1 MLLLYLNVLAI
12 SSLAVKTRIRY
23 IGSKLS
29 YMTTPRT
36 MLTNVRTALRSTTQ
50 AWHDVHR
57 ESERNRHI
65 WRETTD
71 TFRRK
76 LRDSLHAVFQNSN
89 SSALFRE
96 TLRSRFPE
104 TLPVVLQYT
113 KERTEAQ
120 LWLSK
125 NQLGNLEKKLQR
137 IQEERDSLHDN
148 TRRSSPALHNHMY
161 QIGDLLKAAAR
172 AGLSQPSTT
181 YEQDPEGWLSHLR
194 SIELALE
201 KEETKANFWERF
213 FGANSLHAAKRGIE
227 KSTREGFPTMMLHV
241 RESLDLQQRLIAQ
254 FLRSEENVKLAQA
267 AIERFHQYEDRLLEL
282 DNLGETGYL
291 IAHAKDEKHIKAI
304 VDSLDSEFDGPAL
317 SQLLRS
323 SNVHMER
330 QSGIEMAHAMLSG
343 WNETLQ
349 NAENV
354 LSKRERDIVEYE
366 EDPIGDMC
374 AAARRGANAVQ
385 RWLLTIMDSDSA
397 AASPAMPEGPL
408 ETDRMISMLRDM
420 DNKIMECTKRF
431 SLHPARNQK

>member
-1 MLLLYLNVLAI
+1 
-12 SSLAVKTRIRY
+12 
-23 IGSKLS
+23 
-29 YMTTPRT
+29 MTTPRT
-36 MLTNVRTALRSTTQ
+36 MLTNVRTAMRSTTQ
-50 AWHDVHR
+50 AWHDVQR

-71 TFRRK
+71 TFRKK
-76 LRDSLHAVFQNSN
+76 LRESLQAVFQNSN

-96 TLRSRFPE
+96 TLRSRYPE
-104 TLPVVLQYT
+104 TLPLVLLYN

-120 LWLSK
+120 LWLGK

-137 IQEERDSLHDN
+137 AQSERDMLHDN

-172 AGLSQPSTT
+172 SGLPHPTTT
-181 YEQDPEGWLSHLR
+181 YEQDPEGWLAHLR
-194 SIELALE
+194 SIEQALE
-201 KEETKANFWERF
+201 KEETKAKLWDRLT
-213 FGANSLHAAKRGIE
+213 GGNSLHAAKRGIE

-254 FLRSEENVKLAQA
+254 FLKSEENVKQAQT
-267 AIERFHQYEDRLLEL
+267 AIEKYHTYEDRLLEL

-291 IAHAKDEKHIKAI
+291 MAHAKDDKHIKAM
-304 VDSLDSEFDGPAL
+304 VDSLEFDGPML

-323 SNVHMER
+323 STVHTER
-330 QSGIEMAHAMLSG
+330 QAGIEMASAMLSG
-343 WNETLQ
+343 WNENLQ

-354 LSKRERDIVEYE
+354 LGKRERDIVEYE
-366 EDPIGDMC
+366 DDPISDMC

-385 RWLLTIMDSDSA
+385 RWLLTIMDTDSA
-397 AASPAMPEGPL
+397 KTAPAMAEGPL

-420 DNKIMECTKRF
+420 DNKIIECGKRF

>member
-1 MLLLYLNVLAI
+1 
-12 SSLAVKTRIRY
+12 
-23 IGSKLS
+23 
-29 YMTTPRT
+29 MTTPRT
-36 MLTNVRTALRSTTQ
+36 MLTNVRTAMRSTTQ
-50 AWHDVHR
+50 AWHDVQR
-57 ESERNRHI
+57 ESERNRHV

-76 LRDSLHAVFQNSN
+76 LRDSLQAVFQNSN

-96 TLRSRFPE
+96 TLRSRSPD
-104 TLPVVLQYT
+104 TLPIVLLYN
-113 KERTEAQ
+113 KERAEAQ
-120 LWLSK
+120 TWLGVNK
-125 NQLGNLEKKLQR
+125 LANLEKKRQR
-137 IQEERDSLHDN
+137 AQAERDMLQDN

-172 AGLSQPSTT
+172 AGLPPPTTT

-194 SIELALE
+194 SIEQALE
-201 KEETKANFWERF
+201 KEETKAKFWERIT
-213 FGANSLHAAKRGIE
+213 GGNSLHAAKRSIE

-254 FLRSEENVKLAQA
+254 FVKSEENVKQA
-267 AIERFHQYEDRLLEL
+267 NLAIERYHMYDDRLLEL

-291 IAHAKDEKHIKAI
+291 IAHAKDEKHVKAM
-304 VDSLDSEFDGPAL
+304 VDALDSEFDGPLL

-323 SNVHMER
+323 SSMYTER
-330 QSGIEMAHAMLSG
+330 QSGIEMAGAMLSG

-349 NAENV
+349 NADNV
-354 LSKRERDIVEYE
+354 LGKRERDIVEYE
-366 EDPIGDMC
+366 DDPISDMC

-397 AASPAMPEGPL
+397 ATAQAMAEGPL

>member
-1 MLLLYLNVLAI
+1 
-12 SSLAVKTRIRY
+12 
-23 IGSKLS
+23 
-29 YMTTPRT
+29 MTTPRT
-36 MLTNVRTALRSTTQ
+36 MLTNVRTALRSTTP
-50 AWHDVHR
+50 AWHDVQR
-57 ESERNRHI
+57 ESERNRHN

-76 LRDSLHAVFQNSN
+76 LRDSLQAVFQNSN

-113 KERTEAQ
+113 KERNEAQ
-120 LWLSK
+120 MWLSK
-125 NQLGNLEKKLQR
+125 NQLANLEKKLQR
-137 IQEERDSLHDN
+137 AQSERDSMSDN

-161 QIGDLLKAAAR
+161 QIGDLLKAAVR
-172 AGLSQPSTT
+172 AGLPHPQNT
-181 YEQDPEGWLSHLR
+181 YEQDPQGWLDYLS

-201 KEETKANFWERF
+201 KEETKAKFWERF
-213 FGANSLHAAKRGIE
+213 LGANTLHAAKRGIE

-241 RESLDLQQRLIAQ
+241 RNSLDLQQRLVAQ
-254 FLRSEENVKLAQA
+254 FAKSENGVKQCQLS
-267 AIERFHQYEDRLLEL
+267 IERYHHYHERLQELE
-282 DNLGETGYL
+282 NLGETGYL
-291 IAHAKDEKHIKAI
+291 IAHAKDEKHVKAM
-304 VDSLDSEFDGPAL
+304 VDSLDSEFDGPLL
-317 SQLLRS
+317 SELMRATL
-323 SNVHMER
+323 VYTER
-330 QSGIEMAHAMLSG
+330 QAGIEMALAMLSG

-354 LSKRERDIVEYE
+354 LSKRERDVVEYT

-397 AASPAMPEGPL
+397 AVSPAMKEGPL

-420 DNKIMECTKRF
+420 DNKIIECNKRF
-431 SLHPARNQK
+431 ALHPVRSQK

>member
-1 MLLLYLNVLAI
+1 
-12 SSLAVKTRIRY
+12 
-23 IGSKLS
+23 
-29 YMTTPRT
+29 MTTPRT
-36 MLTNVRTALRSTTQ
+36 MLTNVRTALRSTTP
-50 AWHDVHR
+50 AWHDVQR
-57 ESERNRHI
+57 ESERNRHN

-76 LRDSLHAVFQNSN
+76 LRDSLQAVFQNSN

-104 TLPVVLQYT
+104 TLPVVLQYA
-113 KERTEAQ
+113 KERNEAQ
-120 LWLSK
+120 MWLSK
-125 NQLGNLEKKLQR
+125 NQLPNLEKKLQR
-137 IQEERDSLHDN
+137 SQSERDSMSDN

-161 QIGDLLKAAAR
+161 QIGDLLKAAVR
-172 AGLSQPSTT
+172 AGLNHPQNT
-181 YEQDPEGWLSHLR
+181 YEQDPQGWLNYLS

-201 KEETKANFWERF
+201 KEETKAKFWERF
-213 FGANSLHAAKRGIE
+213 LGANTLHAAKRGIE

-241 RESLDLQQRLIAQ
+241 RNSLDLQQRLVAQ
-254 FLRSEENVKLAQA
+254 FTKSENDVKLCQQG
-267 AIERFHQYEDRLLEL
+267 IEKYHHYHDRLQEL

-291 IAHAKDEKHIKAI
+291 IAHAKDEKHVKAM
-304 VDSLDSEFDGPAL
+304 VDSLDSEFDGPLL
-317 SQLLRS
+317 SQLMRATA
-323 SNVHMER
+323 VYTER
-330 QSGIEMAHAMLSG
+330 QAGIEMALAMLSG

-354 LSKRERDIVEYE
+354 LSKRERDVVEYA

-397 AASPAMPEGPL
+397 AVSPAMKEGPL

-420 DNKIMECTKRF
+420 DNKIIECNKRF
-431 SLHPARNQK
+431 AQHPARSQS